1 LQSSGELMAV
11 LKASKGSISTMTRL
25 LIQISLIE
33 RVALSGDRRDYF
45 QIKPN
50 AWTEMSRQQQVKIA
64 AFQKL
69 AEQGLALLADAPSE
83 QRQRLQ
89 EMYDIYLFWERE
101 WPLLNRRWDEQQP
114 RPLVPLPPADSI
126 TPAGH

>member
-1 LQSSGELMAV
+1 
-11 LKASKGSISTMTRL
+11 
-25 LIQISLIE
+25 
-33 RVALSGDRRDYF
+33 
-45 QIKPN
+45 
-50 AWTEMSRQQQVKIA
+50 MSRQQQVKIA

-69 AEQGLALLADAPSE
+69 ADQGLALLADAPSE

>member
-1 LQSSGELMAV
+1 MAV

-69 AEQGLALLADAPSE
+69 ADQGLALLADAPSE

-89 EMYDIYLFWERE
+89 EMYDIYFFWERE
-101 WPLLNRRWDEQQP
+101 WLLLNRRWDEQQP
-114 RPLVPLPPADSI
+114 RPLVPLLPADSSI

>member
-1 LQSSGELMAV
+1 MAV

-69 AEQGLALLADAPSE
+69 ADQGLALLADAPSE

>member
-1 LQSSGELMAV
+1 MAV

-69 AEQGLALLADAPSE
+69 ADQGLALLADAPSE
-83 QRQRLQ
+83 
-89 EMYDIYLFWERE
+89 
-101 WPLLNRRWDEQQP
+101 
-114 RPLVPLPPADSI
+114 
-126 TPAGH
+126 

>member
-1 LQSSGELMAV
+1 MAV

-69 AEQGLALLADAPSE
+69 ADQGLALLADAPSE

-101 WPLLNRRWDEQQP
+101 WLLLNRRWDEQQP